1 MSKLA
6 LGLDIG
12 SSHVKLAGM
21 AGRGTGLRL
30 THFGLM
36 ALPTETIVD
45 EELLNSAALV
55 STIRELLA
63 DMQVRR
69 RDVAIALGGRAVIIR
84 QISLPSMTEHELEES
99 LSWEAKQYI
108 PFDLDE
114 IYLDFHMGAIDPDTD
129 QMAVT
134 LVAAKRTVVDDYCA
148 AVRLAGLNPVVVDVT
163 PFAVSNAFTS
173 AYPEYADETVAVVDV
188 GANLST
194 VAVVEARRLVYS
206 RSNETGAHRITDKL
220 QRELAIPFAQAEA
233 FKTGGS
239 GGLVPVDVQRIL
251 KESTAELSAEIH
263 TMINHHVDSGGT
275 PVGRMVVSGGGAL
288 SATLIESLANRLGV
302 HCEAA
307 NPFRQAT
314 MIERTLPPLETIEA
328 SAPQAMVCAG
338 LAQRSGLDRL
348 QASRERKK

>member
-21 AGRGTGLRL
+21 TGRANSLRL

-36 ALPTETIVD
+36 ALPQETIVD

-69 RDVAIALGGRAVIIR
+69 RDVALALGGRAVIIR
-84 QISLPSMTEHELEES
+84 QISLPAMTEHELEES

-114 IYLDFHMGAIDPDTD
+114 IYLDFHMGAVDPDTD

-148 AVRLAGLNPVVVDVT
+148 AVRLAGLNPVVVDVI

-188 GANLST
+188 GAHIST
-194 VAVVEARRLVYS
+194 VTVVDQAQLVYS
-206 RSNETGAHRITDKL
+206 RSNETGSHRITEKL

-239 GGLVPVDVQRIL
+239 GGLVPADVQRIL

-263 TMINHHVDSGGT
+263 TMINHHQDSGGV
-275 PVGRMVVSGGGAL
+275 PVGRLVVSGGGAL
-288 SATLIESLANRLGV
+288 SPSLIDNLSNRLGV
-302 HCEAA
+302 HAETAD
-307 NPFRQAT
+307 PFRQAAK
-314 MIERTLPPLETIEA
+314 IQKTLPPIDIIEA

-348 QASRERKK
+348 TASRERKK